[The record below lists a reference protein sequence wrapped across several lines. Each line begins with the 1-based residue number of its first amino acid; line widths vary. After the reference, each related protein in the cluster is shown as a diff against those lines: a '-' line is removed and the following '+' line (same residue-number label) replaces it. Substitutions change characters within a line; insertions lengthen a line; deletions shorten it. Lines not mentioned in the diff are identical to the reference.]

1 MSRDA
6 RLVSSRVFL
15 QVLPVPVLGVHE
27 GAGDHPEA
35 ADDLVMFTANLPTDT
50 VTANK

>member
-1 MSRDA
+1 MSCDA
-6 RLVSSRVFL
+6 RLVSSPVFS
-15 QVLPVPVLGVHE
+15 QVLPVPVLGVHK

-35 ADDLVMFTANLPTDT
+35 ADDLVMFTANCLTET